1 MNIDADDDIEKCAV
15 LFTDKLIEADIPPV
29 SNRRGARTYS
39 GHATVM
45 RVTESGKAASAIR
58 SARAGEGCK
67 PGAFAENARGAPDL
81 PGSPVP

>member
-15 LFTDKLIEADIPPV
+15 LFTDKLIDADIPPV

-45 RVTESGKAASAIR
+45 RVTASGKAASAIR
-58 SARAGEGCK
+58 TAHVREY
-67 PGAFAENARGAPDL
+67 E
-81 PGSPVP
+81 PGSPALGGRGAAES